1 MLRFLSEVRSEIE
14 KVTFPQSSEVLRLTI
29 TVIGISLIVGIYLG
43 AADYVFTNL
52 LGLLV
57 S

>member
-1 MLRFLSEVRSEIE
+1 MFTFLGEVKSEIE
-14 KVTFPQSSEVLRLTI
+14 KVTFPSGQDVIRLTI

-43 AADYVFTNL
+43 GADYIFTNL

-57 S
+57 R

>member
-29 TVIGISLIVGIYLG
+29 TVIGISLIVGTYLG